1 MGNMGKSLRN
11 GGFSGKI
18 RGKQKIF
25 EKVVEAGLPG
35 KRTQLWIITSE
46 KSNKS
51 ASEMGHLYHS
61 YVSLPEG
68 NLPSR

>member
-1 MGNMGKSLRN
+1 VVRSGGN
-11 GGFSGKI
+11 
-18 RGKQKIF
+18 IF

-35 KRTQLWIITSE
+35 KRTHLWIITSE

-68 NLPSR
+68 DLPSR